1 MVHPAIELMRDA
13 RKERREDLQEVMDSH
28 IGSVTATILAF
39 GAAQQ
44 QAMLDPTMP
53 VEVDPLELETA
64 ELVDDGD
71 VMDDSAIS
79 PI

>member
-13 RKERREDLQEVMDSH
+13 RKERREDLQEMMDSH
-28 IGSVTATILAF
+28 IGAVAASILSF

-53 VEVDPLELETA
+53 VEVEPLVLETA
-64 ELVDDGD
+64 EFVDDEP
-71 VMDDSAIS
+71 AIS